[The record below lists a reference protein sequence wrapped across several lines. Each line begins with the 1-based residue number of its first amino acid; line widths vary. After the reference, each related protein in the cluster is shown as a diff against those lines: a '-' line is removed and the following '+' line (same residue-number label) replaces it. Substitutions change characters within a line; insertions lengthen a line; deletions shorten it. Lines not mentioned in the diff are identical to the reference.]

1 MVTSKHCKTGNQHRI
16 VNAQLNIEGVCIFF
30 KGMRPECTRA
40 RIQTGALRQPR
51 HPFTANLVKFLD
63 VRFVE
68 HIAAVTADKVK
79 LSELC
84 EQAKQAW
91 GRRIGDQM

>member
-30 KGMRPECTRA
+30 KGMRPECTTA
-40 RIQTGALRQPR
+40 RIQTGALREVE
-51 HPFTANLVKFLD
+51 HFTANLVKFLD
-63 VRFVE
+63 VRF

>member
-30 KGMRPECTRA
+30 KGMRPECTTA
-40 RIQTGALRQPR
+40 RIQTGALREVE
-51 HPFTANLVKFLD
+51 HFTANLVKFLD

-68 HIAAVTADKVK
+68 HIAATGCTRALLEPVHP
-79 LSELC
+79 
-84 EQAKQAW
+84 
-91 GRRIGDQM
+91 GRKDVIYLVNVGT